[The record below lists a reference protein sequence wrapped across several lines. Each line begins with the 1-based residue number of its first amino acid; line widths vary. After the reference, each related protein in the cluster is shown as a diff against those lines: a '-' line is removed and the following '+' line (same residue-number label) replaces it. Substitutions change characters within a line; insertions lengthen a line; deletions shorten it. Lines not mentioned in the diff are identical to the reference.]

1 MCQYKCYKC
10 ENISSIYVKDIIRHW
25 NCKKKCEKTENSL
38 SYSEDQIIILSLF
51 PENFINNK
59 DIEKFEK
66 SCVLYD
72 NKDKVFDLIIGINV
86 KKEKTCNLC
95 NKKFNKKIDIKR
107 HILFECFGESLN
119 KNSIRNKSIYI
130 ESAINTSIDNSIN
143 NITNNITN
151 NNNYN
156 INIEVK
162 CPLPFSN
169 DWDRSHINFNEL
181 NSILFSNHLISL
193 YLTEILK
200 NDNNLNVIL
209 NNNDTEGLV
218 YNESKYIKMKKED
231 ITDKTMDKINND
243 LNNFLNENKRKKE
256 VVSDFLLN
264 IKNILEKKIVD
275 FKEDKNGIKQVVVN
289 FISQIYETKR
299 ESAIEACNKNS
310 LSIPIDGF

>member
-38 SYSEDQIIILSLF
+38 LYSEDQIIILSLF

-243 LNNFLNENKRKKE
+243 LNI
-256 VVSDFLLN
+256 LLN
-264 IKNILEKKIVD
+264 DENRKEKINNIFLEQIKTIIDKKMND
-275 FKEDKNGIKQVVVN
+275 FKEDKNGIKNFVVQGM
-289 FISQIYETKR
+289 SKIYTDR
-299 ESAIEACNKNS
+299 RLDAIDVCNKVNA
-310 LSIPIDGF
+310 IKTMNY